1 MTPATV
7 HLTESLGFPELK
19 PPSKHIDL
27 FSSEYRW
34 GAEELKLSSRST
46 TPLFQIGEELET
58 EQVSTLTLKPFLGR
72 GIQEERPRASIP
84 PIPPPLEGLD
94 IHSPILTSTVRG
106 LLHILWVIVV
116 SKAMQV
122 QFPIYKTTVAVFNDP
137 SEDWHQA
144 LLRVFTEANAAQ
156 VTAFWD
162 SLEGDLQDWVST
174 LSEHQ
179 KLVFLNQVSLRIH
192 WR

>member
-1 MTPATV
+1 MLTPIQ
-7 HLTESLGFPELK
+7 LTDTEPPEFPELK
-19 PPSKHIDL
+19 LPSEHIDL
-27 FSSEYRW
+27 FSSEYQE
-34 GAEELKLSSRST
+34 GTEELKLSPRSA

-58 EQVSTLTLKPFLGR
+58 EQVSTPTLKPFLER
-72 GIQEERPRASIP
+72 GMQEERSIASIT
-84 PIPPPLEGLD
+84 IPTLEGLD
-94 IHSPILTSTVRG
+94 IHSPILTSTVRE

-137 SEDWHQA
+137 LEDWHQA
-144 LLRVFTEANAAQ
+144 LLRVFTKANAAQ

-162 SLEGDLQDWVST
+162 SLEGDLQDWVSI

>member
-1 MTPATV
+1 MPTPIQ
-7 HLTESLGFPELK
+7 LTDTPKFPELK
-19 PPSKHIDL
+19 LPSEHTDL
-27 FSSEYRW
+27 FSSEYQG
-34 GAEELKLSSRST
+34 GAEELKLSPRSA

-58 EQVSTLTLKPFLGR
+58 EQVSTPTLKPFLER
-72 GIQEERPRASIP
+72 GMREQRPKASIP
-84 PIPPPLEGLD
+84 IPTLEGLD

-122 QFPIYKTTVAVFNDP
+122 QFPIYKTTVAVFTDP
-137 SEDWHQA
+137 TEDWHQA

-179 KLVFLNQVSLRIH
+179 KLVFLDQVSLRIH

>member
-1 MTPATV
+1 MPATV
-7 HLTESLGFPELK
+7 YLTEPPGFPELK

-27 FSSEYRW
+27 FPSEYRE
-34 GAEELKLSSRST
+34 GTEEHKLFPKST
-46 TPLFQIGEELET
+46 TRSFQIGEESEI
-58 EQVSTLTLKPFLGR
+58 EQVSTSTLKPFLEKGMR
-72 GIQEERPRASIP
+72 EEKPKASIP
-84 PIPPPLEGLD
+84 IPPLEGLD

>member
-1 MTPATV
+1 MPSTIQLSKSPEFT
-7 HLTESLGFPELK
+7 ELK
-19 PPSKHIDL
+19 LPSEHIDL
-27 FSSEYRW
+27 FSSEYREGIEEHTFSPW
-34 GAEELKLSSRST
+34 GP
-46 TPLFQIGEELET
+46 TPSFKIWEELET
-58 EQVSTLTLKPFLGR
+58 EQVSTPTFKPFLER
-72 GIQEERPRASIP
+72 GMQGERPKASIP
-84 PIPPPLEGLD
+84 IPPLDGLD
-94 IHSPILTSTVRG
+94 IHSPILTSTIRD
-106 LLHILWVIVV
+106 LLHILWAIVV

-137 SEDWHQA
+137 SEGWHQA

-174 LSEHQ
+174 LIEHQ
-179 KLVFLNQVSLRIH
+179 KFVFLNQVSLRIH